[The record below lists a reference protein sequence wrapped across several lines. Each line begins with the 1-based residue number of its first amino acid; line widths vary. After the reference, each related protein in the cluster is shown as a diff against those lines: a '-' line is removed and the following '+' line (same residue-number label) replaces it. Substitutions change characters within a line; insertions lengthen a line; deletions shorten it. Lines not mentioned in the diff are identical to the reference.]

1 MAILLSAE
9 MFNCLD
15 GWRGW
20 KVYVG
25 TKKETSGLDEA
36 RMEAQQQP
44 YGIFC
49 LKSLRNDGARVIIF
63 LYALWISDRSGRSR
77 FFVVQTDKWRG

>member
-1 MAILLSAE
+1 LAIPFSAE

-36 RMEAQQQP
+36 RMAAQ
-44 YGIFC
+44 
-49 LKSLRNDGARVIIF
+49 K
-63 LYALWISDRSGRSR
+63 
-77 FFVVQTDKWRG
+77 